1 MHENGS
7 HSRTASDDST
17 RGLLILNGALLL
29 VLGLITFGGHAYAQQ
44 RPRGDYNMVA
54 GGVNGSETGA
64 VYIVDGTT
72 QEMIAITYNASAK
85 EMIGIGYRNL
95 AADAAAGSARDTRR

>member
-1 MHENGS
+1 M
-7 HSRTASDDST
+7 
-17 RGLLILNGALLL
+17 RGLIMLNGALLC
-29 VLGLITFGGHAYAQQ
+29 VLALITFGGNADAQN

-72 QEMIAITYNASAK
+72 QELIAITFEPNSK
-85 EMIGIGYRNL
+85 EIIGIGYRNL
-95 AADAAAGSARDTRR
+95 AADASAGARSGRR